1 MERGAGGAHTQGT
14 PVVGDRVFVAVDE
27 ENGSSALLWALRNLA
42 MEGTMVAVAHVHCPA
57 QSIPVNGVQVH
68 HTQMNPQVVD
78 AYGKKERVRVEKKL
92 DEYGLICRRQMG
104 QKFRCWKITIVK
116 DEVAKGLEELI
127 DLHGITKLV
136 VGAAP
141 DERYSDALFS
151 WEGPWSKTARSLTQA
166 ASNSCKI
173 WFTCKGQLI
182 CTRERNENYF
192 AMPPSPI
199 EEALREAQH
208 LREKLSEE
216 ATKRQ
221 KAEIDLVSALGMIGE
236 WRMLHQQEM
245 CQREAIEEQHLR
257 EKQEVREMI
266 KRFEAVYHQLD
277 DAQELKLRMIEME
290 SARKDHREDLAMN
303 KYRAESLQADNEKLQ
318 QELNR
323 CITEMESAR
332 KEFEEELATS
342 KYLVE
347 LLQSDKEK
355 LQQELH
361 AALTEAEDLR
371 GKSLLSSTSEP
382 DNTSTPSYF
391 VCPISQEVMN
401 DPHVAAD
408 GFTYEAEEIRGWLD
422 SGHDTSPMTNLK
434 LSHSVLTP
442 NRALRSAILE
452 WQQQQQHWT

>member
-1 MERGAGGAHTQGT
+1 MERGAGGAHMQGS
-14 PVVGDRVFVAVDE
+14 PVVRDGVFVAVDE
-27 ENGSSALLWALRNLA
+27 ENGGSTLLWALRNLA
-42 MEGTMVAVAHVHCPA
+42 KEGTMVAVAHVHRPA

-68 HTQMNPQVVD
+68 HTMMNPQVVD
-78 AYGKKERVRVEKKL
+78 AYRKKERVRVEQKL
-92 DEYGLICRRQMG
+92 DEYGLICRRHMG

-127 DLHGITKLV
+127 ALHGITKLV

-151 WEGPWSKTARSLTQA
+151 LDGPWSRTALSLTQA

-182 CTRERNENYF
+182 CTGEGNENYF
-192 AMPPSPI
+192 DMPLSPI
-199 EEALREAQH
+199 EEALREVQH
-208 LREKLSEE
+208 LREKVSEE

-221 KAEIDLVSALGMIGE
+221 KAEIDLLSALGMIGE
-236 WRMLHQQEM
+236 WRMLHQHEM
-245 CQREAIEEQHLR
+245 RQRDAIEEQHLR

-266 KRFEAVYHQLD
+266 KQFEAVYDQLD
-277 DAQELKLRMIEME
+277 DAQELKLRIIEME
-290 SARKDHREDLAMN
+290 SATKDHRKDLAMN
-303 KYRAESLQADNEKLQ
+303 KCRAESLQADNEKLQ

-323 CITEMESAR
+323 CITEMKSAR

-342 KYLVE
+342 KYLIE

-355 LQQELH
+355 LQQDLQ

-371 GKSLLSSTSEP
+371 GKGLLSSISEP
-382 DNTSTPSYF
+382 DNTSPPSYF

-408 GFTYEAEEIRGWLD
+408 GFTYEGEEIKAWLD

-434 LSHSVLTP
+434 LSHSMLTP
-442 NRALRSAILE
+442 NKALRSAILE
-452 WQQQQQHWT
+452 WQQRQPT